1 MYCIDS
7 LSFSKCLLSEMVHA
21 HSFIMGTIMS
31 FAEKALKDVTFFPFW
46 LDSPDAP
53 EVQHQLIG
61 QTDADL
67 LIVGGGFTG
76 LWAAV
81 QAKEE
86 NPGRDVVLIE
96 AGKVA
101 YGASGR
107 PGAIVSTSLMHG
119 LHNALRVFP
128 NDIDKLEEMGQEN
141 MRGFLKTLEDHKI
154 DAQQEWGGELTVG
167 IGKGSFDTVKE
178 EYEVHAEH
186 GHDVELLDATQVKEH
201 VNSPLYTG
209 GCWSKALS
217 GTVHPARLAWGL
229 KKAALSL
236 GVRIY
241 EHTPMENIERINGVL
256 NVKTHDGL
264 IRTPKILLCTNAFA
278 AGDKKIKKRV
288 VGIRDRVMAT
298 EPLTAEQLERVGWK
312 HRQGVYD
319 TRTQLNY
326 TRLTKDNRI
335 IFGGR
340 LAYYYNGTENT
351 DPAYERTEGPFGVL
365 AEKFNDYFPQLDDIK
380 FTHAWSG
387 PIALTTRMAVHFQNY
402 WNGDVVWA
410 GGYSGFGV
418 STSRFGARVGLAKLD
433 KKSLPELDMDIST
446 SMPNWVPP
454 EPFRWIGS
462 QITFRALDSVD
473 EKGGWRRA
481 WVNLVQRMGFPI

>member
-1 MYCIDS
+1 
-7 LSFSKCLLSEMVHA
+7 
-21 HSFIMGTIMS
+21 MS
-31 FAEKALKDVTFFPFW
+31 FATKALKDVTFFPFW

-53 EVQHQLIG
+53 DVCHQLIG
-61 QTDADL
+61 KSETDL

-81 QAKEE
+81 QAKEQ
-86 NPGRDVVLIE
+86 NPKRDVVLIE

-119 LHNALRVFP
+119 LHNALRIFP
-128 NDIDKLEEMGQEN
+128 DDIEILEKLGQDNMG
-141 MRGFLKTLEDHKI
+141 GFLKTLENHKI
-154 DAQQEWGGELTVG
+154 DAHQEWGGELTVG
-167 IGKGSFDTVKE
+167 IGKGSFETVKE
-178 EYEVHAEH
+178 EYEVHAKY
-186 GHDVELLDATQVKEH
+186 GHDVELLDRDAVRAQ

-229 KKAALSL
+229 KQAALSL
-236 GVRIY
+236 GVHMH
-241 EHTPMENIERINGVL
+241 EHTPMEKIERINGVME
-256 NVKTHDGL
+256 VKTHDGL
-264 IRTPKILLCTNAFA
+264 VRARKVLLCTNAFA
-278 AGDKKIKKRV
+278 AGDKKIKRRV

-298 EPLTAEQLERVGWK
+298 EPLSEEQMDRVGWK
-312 HRQGVYD
+312 NRQGIYD

-340 LAYYYNGTENT
+340 LAYYYDGTNNH
-351 DPAYERTEGPFGVL
+351 DPAHERTVEPFGVL
-365 AEKFNDYFPQLDDIK
+365 ADKFNNYFPQLDDIK
-380 FTHAWSG
+380 FSHAWSG
-387 PIALTTRMAVHFQNY
+387 PIALTTRMAAHFQNY
-402 WNGDVVWA
+402 HGGDVVWA

-433 KKSLPELDMDIST
+433 DLDLPELKMDLST
-446 SMPNWVPP
+446 TMPNWVPP

-462 QITFRALDSVD
+462 KITFNALDSVD

-481 WVNLVQRMGFPI
+481 WVNLVQKLGFPI